1 MPKARKPADLFVPLA
16 PENRLNAHF
25 LKLRS
30 ENGSE
35 PARLMM
41 SEIYQSFPD
50 ADGNFAEQF
59 QTAGFDARTFELYLY
74 AYLSRSGYQIR
85 RDYPYPDFVVKRAGV
100 SCAIEATT
108 ANPSGG
114 LSSGEPFP
122 FGDEPTL
129 QQINEKM
136 NNELPIRFGSA
147 LKSKLDKRY
156 DGKPYWDE
164 SAGEKIPHRAAG

>member
-122 FGDEPTL
+122 FGDEPTP

-136 NNELPIRFGSA
+136 NNELQSDLVAHSNQSLTKDTMASRTGSLITA
-147 LKSKLDKRY
+147 KTPFCYRN
-156 DGKPYWDE
+156 
-164 SAGEKIPHRAAG
+164 